1 MRRIASADLAP
12 PGSLI
17 RPAHPAHPPDP
28 SRDVTVRFPDG
39 SGWHVDGCTQ
49 EDNLPLSASSVGW
62 PWKYIGRGFDGECTV
77 LAENLSKDE
86 CLKVAIMS
94 PSDVSAWLI
103 NRSKPARIIGVG
115 VFITHRVADGP
126 ARVLMAKRLAGASDG
141 QGSWSAPGGR
151 LEASDADIIACARRE
166 TFEETGLVLGAD
178 CVVPGLAVGHRP
190 DGTPY
195 LCVYVRATV
204 EPSSKLDADGWPVT
218 QQPEPDKHGPWQWLT
233 AAELTALRD
242 AGAPAPDA
250 VWNFDDAI
258 AALRAADTRRRYVV
272 VVFENDDADRW
283 MSFASLELAEAA
295 CLGVSLVDNDS
306 VSAYV
311 WDLERDELIEDDP
324 DYDPTEK
331 WYASKI
337 TSAKERLADLR
348 AAYRGKVAPL

>member
-17 RPAHPAHPPDP
+17 RPVNPQDP

-39 SGWHVDGCTQ
+39 SGWHIDGRATYG
-49 EDNLPLSASSVGW
+49 DLPWSTSSVGW
-62 PWKYIGRGFDGECTV
+62 PWVHIDSRFDGECIV
-77 LAENLSKDE
+77 LAELLTKSE
-86 CLKVAIMS
+86 CMTLTRTH
-94 PSDVSAWLI
+94 PRDVPAWLMD
-103 NRSKPARIIGVG
+103 RSKPEWIIGVG
-115 VFITHRVADGP
+115 VFITHRVDDGP

-151 LEASDADIIACARRE
+151 LEASDVDIIACARRE
-166 TFEETGLVLGAD
+166 ALEETGLVLGAD
-178 CVVPGLAVGHRP
+178 CVVMPDHTHGHRP

-195 LCVYVRATV
+195 LCVYVRATA

-218 QQPEPDKHGPWQWLT
+218 QQPEPDKHGPWQWFT
-233 AAELTALRD
+233 ADDLVRLRD

-250 VWNFDDAI
+250 VWSFDDAI
-258 AALRAADTRRRYVV
+258 AALHAADARRRYVV
-272 VVFENDDADRW
+272 VVFENDEADRW
-283 MSFASLELAEAA
+283 QTFASLELAETA

-306 VSAYV
+306 ISAYV
-311 WDLERDELIEDDP
+311 WDLERDELMEDDL

-337 TSAKERLADLR
+337 ASAKERLADLR
-348 AAYRGKVAPL
+348 AAYRGKMAPL